1 MPPWSEV
8 LPCGVG
14 RDGPIPPPSAACEFH
29 NGSGLGGG
37 LTPPHWGA
45 VQMQWPAPA
54 DAEAAARECCG
65 YCRADPD
72 CAGAVVSG
80 PVAGGTCSVFHAPPG
95 APPLR
100 LLNGTAGDGKTTCM
114 KR

>member
-54 DAEAAARECCG
+54 DVEAAAEGCDAISTAHASFG
-65 YCRADPD
+65 GSRAGQRP
-72 CAGAVVSG
+72 AGEVPIPEAL
-80 PVAGGTCSVFHAPPG
+80 HKI
-95 APPLR
+95 
-100 LLNGTAGDGKTTCM
+100 GDY
-114 KR
+114 R